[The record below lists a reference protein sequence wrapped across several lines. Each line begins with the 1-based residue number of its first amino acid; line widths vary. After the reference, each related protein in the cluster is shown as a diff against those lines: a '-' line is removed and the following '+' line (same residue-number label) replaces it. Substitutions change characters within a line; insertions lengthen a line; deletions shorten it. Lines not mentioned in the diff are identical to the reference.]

1 MNAVRVVVMACIVGM
16 SLVGQARGEEGATT
30 QPLSPLQNCTDL
42 VLRSVDHAGTLLP
55 EMARAADAAAKR
67 WIQGA
72 DIFVGGDD
80 SFTDE
85 AFYRAGGLIA
95 LRRIAPFRQKF
106 NGTTMPWDDV
116 PEESV
121 VLYGLHRNVDPAII
135 LFDEL
140 GHLAFEKNTVVF
152 FGSKRWP
159 VCQRIT
165 KLLEKRLGAEKFF
178 FIDTDLPVD
187 TRLKRAGGVVYGDYA
202 PMATAAHLW
211 AFTAEL
217 VAACT
222 RQGKMPAI
230 WPSGVIPKYE
240 VWEKKYEHTRF
251 HDDFTIQPI
260 EAGAL
265 GGQYLDVVREQVQAC
280 LASAEQVRA
289 AAKLLAAV
297 PADKAVYVMVE
308 SHLMAG
314 EAQLPMELPNWL
326 LVQRGYRWRRAAGTV
341 EKNDGILWLGYIDW
355 DGREADR
362 ATKQQVAMAAVS
374 VRGPGERIKDAPLVT
389 PADGGSK
396 EPVPPV
402 RPTPRTSPAT
412 RPALPESV
420 VWVPAPW
427 LYPDAV
433 VEIPGYPLP
442 ACPTS
447 GIVQG
452 TLLYGVI
459 GEVLTP
465 PIARM
470 QAQR

>member
-1 MNAVRVVVMACIVGM
+1 MACIVGM
-16 SLVGQARGEEGATT
+16 SLVGQARGEKGATT
-30 QPLSPLQNCTDL
+30 QPLSPLQSCTDL
-42 VLRSVDHAGTLLP
+42 VLRSVNHAEELLP
-55 EMARAADAAAKR
+55 EMAKAADAAAKH

-72 DIFVGGDD
+72 DIFVGGDE

-95 LRRIAPFRQKF
+95 LHRIAPFKQKF
-106 NGTTMPWDDV
+106 NGTTMPWGDV

-140 GHLAFEKNTVVF
+140 GHLAFEKDTVVF

-159 VCQRIT
+159 ACQKII
-165 KLLEKRLGAEKFF
+165 KMLQKRLGAEKFF

-187 TRLKRAGGVVYGDYA
+187 TRLKTAGGVVYGDYA

-222 RQGKMPAI
+222 RQGKMPGI

-240 VWEKKYEHTRF
+240 VWEKKYENTRF
-251 HDDFTIQPI
+251 HDDFTIEPI
-260 EAGAL
+260 GAGVL
-265 GGQYLDVVREQVQAC
+265 GGQYLEAVREQVQAC
-280 LASAEQVRA
+280 PASAEQVRA
-289 AAKLLAAV
+289 AANLLAAV

-314 EAQLPMELPNWL
+314 ETHLPVELPNWL
-326 LVQRGYRWRRAAGTV
+326 LVQRGYRWNRAARTV
-341 EKNDGILWLGYIDW
+341 EKSDGILWLGYIDW
-355 DGREADR
+355 SGREAEW
-362 ATKQQVAMAAVS
+362 AVKQQAALVAVS
-374 VRGPGERIKDAPLVT
+374 VRGPGERIKDEPLNT
-389 PADGGSK
+389 PGDGSSK
-396 EPVPPV
+396 ESVPPV
-402 RPTPRTSPAT
+402 RPTPRTSLAT
-412 RPALPESV
+412 RPALPENV

-427 LYPDAV
+427 QYPDAI
-433 VEIPGYPLP
+433 VEIRGYPLP

-452 TLLYGVI
+452 TVLYGII
-459 GEVLTP
+459 GEVLASAT
-465 PIARM
+465 ANA